1 MSFDHQIEI
10 PPSFVALYMR
20 PGRSTPVASHAEVL
34 ARYEQCEDMALV
46 LMEQA
51 HVLAFKESLSEQE
64 VLTRCRQGLLFEE
77 PVGGKPGEP
86 PPDAPGDR
94 SDEQQIFS
102 TQEAEWVVRRLAE
115 LLEWTPLESLSH
127 Q

>member
-10 PPSFVALYMR
+10 PQSFIALYMK
-20 PGRSTPVASHAEVL
+20 PGRSTPGASHAEVL
-34 ARYEQCEDMALV
+34 ARYEQCEDLALV

-51 HVLAFKESLSEQE
+51 QVLAFKESLSERE
-64 VLTRCRQGLLFEE
+64 VLTRCRQGLLPEE
-77 PVGGKPGEP
+77 SAIEQ
-86 PPDAPGDR
+86 PGDR
-94 SDEQQIFS
+94 PGKKPVEKRIFS

-115 LLEWTPLESLSH
+115 LLDWTPLESLSH

>member
-51 HVLAFKESLSEQE
+51 HVLAFKESLSEKE

-86 PPDAPGDR
+86 PPHAPVDR